1 MFVRTVSKTSCLEK
15 SRSKLGVTNKRSICA
30 RSVPLL
36 LSKFYSELVDCEEET
51 SPASVCVEIQVGD
64 SKKCNVKTRVR
75 GTVKSGELVIPSSVG
90 SDQCRNEL

>member
-15 SRSKLGVTNKRSICA
+15 SRSKLGVINKRSICA
-30 RSVPLL
+30 RSVVVV
-36 LSKFYSELVDCEEET
+36 KFYSELVDCEEET

-64 SKKCNVKTRVR
+64 SKKCNMKTRVR